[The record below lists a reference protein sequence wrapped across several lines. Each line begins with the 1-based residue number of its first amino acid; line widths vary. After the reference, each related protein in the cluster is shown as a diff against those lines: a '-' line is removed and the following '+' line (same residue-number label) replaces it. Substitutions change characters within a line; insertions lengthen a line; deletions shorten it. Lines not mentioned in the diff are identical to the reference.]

1 MPRSTSASYE
11 LPYQACNHSI
21 NMSHIKLIL
30 LDFDGTLA
38 DTKRANG
45 EAYIQA
51 LSEVGVELSI
61 DEYTAKYFGMR
72 CREFLRDVG
81 IASDEEAR
89 RLRSR
94 KVEIYPNYFDS
105 VSLNEP
111 LWSWCQMMRDM
122 GAKVWI
128 VSTGHIDNITNVMRH
143 LNIIDGVDGIISGD
157 DVTNPKPHPECFLQA
172 MARVGVSPN
181 ETIIFE
187 DSHMGLM
194 AAESSGAAFVKIVL

>member
-1 MPRSTSASYE
+1 
-11 LPYQACNHSI
+11 
-21 NMSHIKLIL
+21 MSNIKLIL

-45 EAYIQA
+45 EAYIEA
-51 LSEVGVELSI
+51 LREVGITLNIE
-61 DEYTAKYFGMR
+61 EYTAKYFGMR

-81 IASDEEAR
+81 IESDDEAR
-89 RLRSR
+89 KLRRR
-94 KVEIYPNYFDS
+94 KVEIYPNYFAS
-105 VSLNEP
+105 VSLNTP
-111 LWSWCQMMRDM
+111 LWQWCQMMRTM

-157 DVTNPKPHPECFLQA
+157 DVILPKPNPECFLQA
-172 MARVGVSPN
+172 MKRAGATPR

-187 DSHMGLM
+187 DSAMGLE
-194 AAESSGAAFVKIVL
+194 AAERSGAAYVKIAL